1 MENNMSKLK
10 LHEEI
15 KELQSLREKLNDAL
29 SKAYVDM
36 DNLQQRHNDAVVSI
50 AKQEVIIQYLESKFK

>member
-1 MENNMSKLK
+1 MSKLK

-15 KELQSLREKLNDAL
+15 EELQEIREKLNDAL

>member
-1 MENNMSKLK
+1 MSKLK

-50 AKQEVIIQYLESKFK
+50 AKQEVIIQYLESKLR